1 MKISATNALK
11 AATILALGANV
22 DAFWRMPCKGR
33 TALARIDPLVN
44 FGDIGDHVHAVHGSS
59 GMLISS

>member
-1 MKISATNALK
+1 MKISSSNALR
-11 AATILALGANV
+11 AVSVLALGTGV

-44 FGDIGDHVHAVHGSS
+44 FGSIGDHVHAVHGSS
-59 GMLISS
+59 GKS